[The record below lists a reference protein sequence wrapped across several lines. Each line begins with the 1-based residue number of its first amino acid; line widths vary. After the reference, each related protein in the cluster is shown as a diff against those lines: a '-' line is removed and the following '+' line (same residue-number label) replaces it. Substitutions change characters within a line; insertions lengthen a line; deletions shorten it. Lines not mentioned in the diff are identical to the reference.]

1 MAVVETGTESKD
13 VDSKEEGGEKS
24 SEESSQPDT
33 EAGPDTAASE
43 SLVAWGE
50 VPHHHPHQT
59 NHHHQAGQD
68 VDTKHHPHS

>member
-1 MAVVETGTESKD
+1 MAVVETGTESQD

-43 SLVAWGE
+43 SLVA
-50 VPHHHPHQT
+50 
-59 NHHHQAGQD
+59 
-68 VDTKHHPHS
+68 

>member
-1 MAVVETGTESKD
+1 MIYCSTCGYNGTVESGIGSKPGVEEPVVAVVETGTESQD

-43 SLVAWGE
+43 SLVA
-50 VPHHHPHQT
+50 
-59 NHHHQAGQD
+59 
-68 VDTKHHPHS
+68 